1 MIELHPEILKKD
13 GKQFVVLTHEE
24 FEAVQELL
32 NDYEDLVDLRSAT
45 TAERDEPTRSLPEVK
60 KELGI

>member
-1 MIELHPEILKKD
+1 MMSD
-13 GKQFVVLTHEE
+13 NEE

-45 TAERDEPTRSLPEVK
+45 TEERDEPTRSLLEVK